1 MELLTNIVIGLVA
14 ALHLYFLWF
23 EMFAWETTGRKI
35 FRQMPAE
42 MFPKTKALA
51 ANQGLYNGFLVA
63 GLVWS
68 LVISDPV
75 WADKVALFFLTCV
88 LIAGIFGAITASKK
102 IFYVQ
107 GLPALVGIV
116 LIAQVVVS
124 IVAPFIGN
132 SPTGDALEYWMY
144 LITALLMVPAA
155 LIWSLIERVT
165 ISNVVLGVVGFSIA
179 VMVVRMHQIW
189 FVNGA

>member
-1 MELLTNIVIGLVA
+1 VIE
-14 ALHLYFLWF
+14 W
-23 EMFAWETTGRKI
+23 FAWA
-35 FRQMPAE
+35 QV
-42 MFPKTKALA
+42 AL
-51 ANQGLYNGFLVA
+51 A
-63 GLVWS
+63 GLVGA
-68 LVISDPV
+68 V
-75 WADKVALFFLTCV
+75 AFGFALFKQPPNDYTLGGT
-88 LIAGIFGAITASKK
+88 LM
-102 IFYVQ
+102 
-107 GLPALVGIV
+107 VGVV

-124 IVAPFIGN
+124 IVAPFLGN
-132 SPTGDALEYWMY
+132 FPTGDSLEYWMY